1 MIMSHL
7 QIVQQKQI
15 MRTNL
20 VFYTYFLFFTSLE
33 NLINFILVIS
43 N

>member
-1 MIMSHL
+1 MSHL

-20 VFYTYFLFFTSLE
+20 VFYILYFFFTSLE
-33 NLINFILVIS
+33 NLINFILI